1 MASSVRP
8 HAGRLAIYH
17 DASLTQWGITVLGR
31 LAVCSWSLQPTS
43 PRDLARKLGLTG
55 LNRVQLALDP
65 IRAGEWS
72 FVDTRDSLANV
83 SIVSGMMA
91 TVGEDYST
99 LESITT
105 TGGVTP
111 DAHWPANRAAAEH
124 NAAIARD
131 LGLRLVTLHAG
142 ALPHNLDSPES
153 LVRAQIMVDRVN
165 TLADIFEAKGVAL
178 ALETGQETAPDLLA
192 FLDAIGP
199 CRVGVNFDPANMILY
214 GSGDPT
220 EALSLLAPRI
230 VQTHCKD
237 ADPAPSPGVWGT
249 ERPAGQGSV
258 DWDAYFSILPP
269 DIDIVIERESGN
281 ARVEDVIAAAILAE
295 RYGATR

>member
-1 MASSVRP
+1 MPA
-8 HAGRLAIYH
+8 
-17 DASLTQWGITVLGR
+17 R

-43 PRDLARKLGLTG
+43 PRDLAEKLAQTG
-55 LNRVQLALDP
+55 IPRLQLALDP
-65 IRAGEWS
+65 IRTGEWS
-72 FVDTRDSLANV
+72 LAETRDALADV

-91 TVGEDYST
+91 TIGEDYAT
-99 LESITT
+99 LESITR

-111 DAHWPANRAAAEH
+111 DSHWPDNRAAAEGD
-124 NAAIARD
+124 AAIARD

-142 ALPHNLDSPES
+142 ALPHHLDTPEA

-199 CRVGVNFDPANMILY
+199 GRVGVNFDPANMILY

-220 EALSLLAPRI
+220 EALRLLAPRI

-237 ADPAPSPGVWGT
+237 ADPAPTPGVWGT

-258 DWDAYFSILPP
+258 DWDAYFSILPAE
-269 DIDIVIERESGN
+269 IDIVIERESGD
-281 ARVEDVIAAAILAE
+281 ARIEDIKAAAALA
-295 RYGATR
+295 RRHGVAP